1 MKAMPSVHRKRK
13 TPATQVISRGYLC
26 APKRKTWIM
35 WSVITA
41 TMALE
46 PQKWTARRN
55 QPSGAT

>member
-1 MKAMPSVHRKRK
+1 MPSVHRKRK

-35 WSVITA
+35 CSVITA

-46 PQKWTARRN
+46 PQKCTARKN
-55 QPSGAT
+55 QPRGAT